1 MLESDKEECAIDEST
16 LILGDSCGAID
27 YECDNKDDDAETDM
41 LKKYNICES
50 NEDSNF
56 NVNKDKIIELDQYEC
71 QWESDDSNV
80 ETDDNWATDSDE
92 DSRGEFELGC
102 NRSSM

>member
-41 LKKYNICES
+41 LKNITFA
-50 NEDSNF
+50 NLM
-56 NVNKDKIIELDQYEC
+56 KIVI
-71 QWESDDSNV
+71 
-80 ETDDNWATDSDE
+80 
-92 DSRGEFELGC
+92 
-102 NRSSM
+102 SMLTKIKS